1 MKHWPFYLLL
11 IFLIPA
17 CKQIRPLLQNTVRG
31 KYESGFSKKDSLF
44 TVWKTSHERAMAAP
58 LQVALPYMASIQI
71 KHADA
76 SALVYTA
83 SVKRGEQLIAEIK
96 KPTDSSRFILEFFNG
111 DPAANET
118 LLAELPEKTS
128 STHWI
133 AGDDDSVRISLQPV
147 LNDSGIFHVKIYK
160 QPAYQ
165 FPVAGKSNNAI
176 QSFWGANR
184 DGGSRSHEG
193 IDIFA
198 ARGTP
203 VVAVADGR
211 IGFSGERGLG
221 GKQVWLREN
230 LAGFNVYYA
239 HLDSFIVNSG
249 DVVTRGDALGFV
261 GSTGNAA
268 GGAPHLHF
276 GIYGNN
282 GAVDPLI
289 FVKELPVPA
298 YQAFTIDP
306 QAKLSRSGPLR
317 KGPGTKYAT
326 LLQLNKNEPLKI
338 QARSGNWLH
347 VTVRDS
353 IAGFVPR

>member
-1 MKHWPFYLLL
+1 MKYWPFYLLL

-31 KYESGFSKKDSLF
+31 KYESSFSKKDSLF
-44 TVWKTSHERAMAAP
+44 TVWKMSHERAMAAP
-58 LQVALPYMASIQI
+58 LQIELPYVASIQI
-71 KHADA
+71 KHADV
-76 SALVYTA
+76 SALVYAA
-83 SVKRGEQLIAEIK
+83 SVKKGEQLIAEIK
-96 KPTDSSRFILEFFNG
+96 KPADTSHFMLEFFNG
-111 DPAANET
+111 SLAAGET
-118 LLAELPEKTS
+118 LLAELPEKIS
-128 STHWI
+128 SMYW
-133 AGDDDSVRISLQPV
+133 ASRGEDSVRISLQPGV
-147 LNDSGIFHVKIYK
+147 NDSGIFHVKIYK

-184 DGGSRSHEG
+184 DGGARSHEG

-211 IGFSGERGLG
+211 ISFSGEKGLG
-221 GKQVWLREN
+221 GKQVWLYEN
-230 LAGFNVYYA
+230 LMGFNVYYA

-249 DVVTRGDALGFV
+249 DGVNRGDTLGFV

-268 GGAPHLHF
+268 GGTPHLHF
-276 GIYGNN
+276 GIYGND
-282 GAVDPLI
+282 GAVDPLA
-289 FVKELPVPA
+289 FVKQLTIPA
-298 YQAFTIDP
+298 GEAYTFNSK
-306 QAKLSRSGPLR
+306 AKLSGSGPLR
-317 KGPGTKYAT
+317 KGPGKQYPA
-326 LLQLNKNEPLKI
+326 LIQLNKNEPLKI